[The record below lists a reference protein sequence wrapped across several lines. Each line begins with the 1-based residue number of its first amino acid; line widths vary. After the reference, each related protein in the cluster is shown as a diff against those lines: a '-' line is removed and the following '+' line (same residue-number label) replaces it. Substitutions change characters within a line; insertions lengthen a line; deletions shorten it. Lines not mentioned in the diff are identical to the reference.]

1 MEKPNGFRVVFL
13 GPGSLMAGGG
23 GLWRSMWKKKPQ
35 ESSDAK
41 VKGSQAAAR
50 FEAGWVGAGR

>member
-1 MEKPNGFRVVFL
+1 MDAAWFFWAL
-13 GPGSLMAGGG
+13 AALMAGGG